1 MYNIFMKYKNIIVT
15 GGRGFI
21 MFNGLKLW
29 KSIYPECNFICIDNN
44 TYADKF
50 MQKEK
55 NNWLDTNNILR
66 FVIDLS
72 NDNAYYQLCDIVEK
86 YNIDAI
92 IHGAAE
98 SHVDNSLN
106 DPNIF
111 FKSNVLGTANILNV
125 AKKYNLRI
133 TIVSTDEVYGETTP
147 DDWEDVDKMYN
158 IIDVI
163 EHPEEKPLVPSSP
176 YSSSKASADMIALSY
191 HRTFGTQVTVSRC
204 TNNFGKYQHCEK
216 LIGTVISKA
225 LKNEK
230 IPVYGKGNQKRHW
243 IHVDEHNRMVMNIL
257 EKGKVGKIYN
267 IAPPKESWITNMT
280 LIKFI
285 LKTLNKSNDLIEHVT
300 DRLGHDTSY
309 FLYGTDFCQSDKNW
323 KKDMIET
330 INWYKENYNE
340 SI

>member
-1 MYNIFMKYKNIIVT
+1 MKNILIT
-15 GGRGFI
+15 GGLGFI
-21 MFNGLKLW
+21 GFNAIQLW
-29 KSIYPECNFICIDNN
+29 KREKPQYNYFIIDIETYAAQFKITEKHKWLIDNN
-44 TYADKF
+44 IKYFK
-50 MQKEK
+50 
-55 NNWLDTNNILR
+55 
-66 FVIDLS
+66 
-72 NDNAYYQLCDIVEK
+72 CDICDAFSVESIIQQEH
-86 YNIDAI
+86 IDTI
-92 IHGAAE
+92 VNFAAE
-98 SHVDNSLN
+98 SHVDNSISGP
-106 DPNIF
+106 DVF
-111 FKSNVLGTANILNV
+111 FKTNIIGTTTLLNL
-125 AKKYNLRI
+125 AKKYNLRFHQI
-133 TIVSTDEVYGETTP
+133 GTDEVYGETTP

-158 IIDVI
+158 IVDVI

-257 EKGKVGKIYN
+257 EKGKCGKIYN
-267 IAPPKESWITNMT
+267 IAPPKENWITNMT

-323 KKDMIET
+323 KKYMIET
-330 INWYKENYNE
+330 INWYKESCNE
-340 SI
+340 LI

>member
-1 MYNIFMKYKNIIVT
+1 MKNILIT
-15 GGRGFI
+15 GSLGFI
-21 MFNGLKLW
+21 GFNAIQLW
-29 KSIYPECNFICIDNN
+29 KREKPQYNYVVLDKETYAAVFKLNDKRQWCIDNN
-44 TYADKF
+44 IHMYK
-50 MQKEK
+50 
-55 NNWLDTNNILR
+55 
-66 FVIDLS
+66 
-72 NDNAYYQLCDIVEK
+72 CDICDEFSVESIIQQEH
-86 YNIDAI
+86 IDTI
-92 IHGAAE
+92 VNFAAE
-98 SHVDNSLN
+98 SHVDNSISG
-106 DPNIF
+106 PNVF
-111 FKSNVLGTANILNV
+111 FKTNIIGTTTLLNL
-125 AKKYNLRI
+125 AKKYDLRFHQI
-133 TIVSTDEVYGETTP
+133 GTDEVYGETTP
-147 DDWEDVDKMYN
+147 DDWEDIDKMYN
-158 IIDVI
+158 IVDVI

-257 EKGKVGKIYN
+257 EKGKLGKIYN
-267 IAPPKESWITNMT
+267 IAPPKENWITNMT

-285 LKTLNKSNDLIEHVT
+285 LKTLNKSNDLIEHIT

-309 FLYGTDFCQSDKNW
+309 FLYGTDFCQADKNW

-330 INWYKENYNE
+330 INWYKENCNE